1 MANQNTFNNFNLNT
15 DGYAAFDA
23 LSLRNLIITRLNSNN
38 IFTDQNFEGSNIS
51 SIIDIIAY
59 SYHVLLFYLNQTSS
73 ESSFTGAELYEN
85 INKIVKLLNY
95 KPIGNQT
102 SILSFEATAST
113 QLQPDTYTIQRYS
126 YFTLNGTNYSF
137 NQDVS
142 FTKSLTSNEFLE
154 DFSAQNLLYQG
165 IYTEYPTYIATG
177 EPFEVVTLVA
187 LDNTQ
192 KAINIDHFN
201 IDVYVKGS
209 ATTGDTMWIK
219 WTPAE
224 SLFLERGTAEKYEIR
239 LNENG
244 MYEIK
249 FGNNING
256 KSLNANDQ
264 VAIYYLKSNGSSG
277 QVGANVLN
285 GSTLFSY
292 NTNRFNE
299 IKIDTTPVNLQVLT
313 QAQAALIAFT
323 NINPS
328 TNYVE
333 AESVAKIKQ
342 NAPNTF
348 KSQYRLITAED
359 FKNYLDANFSNI
371 LGSVKVVNN
380 WDYLS
385 QHIKYYFDIGI
396 EKPNLE
402 SRILFNQVKFADS
415 CNFNNIYVYAVPR
428 LEKTTSLTTRANYLN
443 SAQKQLIANS
453 LNSTKIVTA
462 EVVIN
467 DPVYIQI
474 DLGLQAPGE
483 ILDPEISNTTYLQ
496 ITRTVTSKRNPEAI
510 KKEISEIFKKYF
522 STSSDNLGL
531 LLSLTTLTNS
541 IKSIEG
547 VSNIKTI
554 RIIDN
559 TTTLEVPGVSLL
571 AYNPVYPYKDIN
583 IIAQD
588 TQLPY
593 FKFPYLNN
601 PLDFINKIKVITPSL
616 QYLEREY

>member
-1 MANQNTFNNFNLNT
+1 MATQNIFNTFNLNAN
-15 DGYAAFDA
+15 GYAAFDA
-23 LSLRNLIITRLNSNN
+23 TSLRDLIITRLNSNT

-73 ESSFTGAELYEN
+73 ESTFTGAELYEN

-102 SILSFEATAST
+102 AILPFEAIAGN
-113 QLQPDTYTIQRYS
+113 QLSPDTYTIQRYS
-126 YFTLNGTNYSF
+126 YFTINGVNYTF

-142 FTKSLTSNEFLE
+142 FTKSTTAVEFLE

-177 EPFEVVTLVA
+177 EPFEVLTLVV

-192 KAINIDHFN
+192 KPINIDHFN
-201 IDVYVKGS
+201 IDVYVKSDPATSTS
-209 ATTGDTMWIK
+209 AWTK
-219 WTPAE
+219 WEAAE
-224 SLFLERGTAEKYEIR
+224 SLFLERGTALKYEIR

-264 VAIYYLKSNGSSG
+264 VAIYYLKSNGTAG
-277 QVGANVLN
+277 QIGPNVLN
-285 GSTLFSY
+285 GNTLFSY
-292 NTNRFNE
+292 NTERFNQ
-299 IKIDTTPVNLQVLT
+299 IKIDTTPANLQVLT
-313 QAQAALIAFT
+313 QTEASYITFT
-323 NINPS
+323 NNNPS

-333 AESVAKIKQ
+333 AENTSRIKQ
-342 NAPNTF
+342 NAPNMF

-359 FKNYLDANFSNI
+359 FKNYLDANYNNI
-371 LGSVKVVNN
+371 LGSTKVVNN

-396 EKPNLE
+396 EKPNMD
-402 SRILFNQVKFADS
+402 SRILFNQVKFSDS
-415 CNFNNIYVYAVPR
+415 CNFNNIYIYAVPR

-443 SAQKQLIANS
+443 SAQKQLILNS
-453 LNSTKIVTA
+453 LNKTKVVTS
-462 EVVIN
+462 EIVIN
-467 DPVYIQI
+467 DPIYMQV
-474 DLGLQAPGE
+474 DLGIQAPAE
-483 ILDPEISNTTYLQ
+483 TLDPEISNTTYLQ
-496 ITRTVTSKRNPEAI
+496 IIRNVTSKRNPEAI
-510 KKEISEIFKKYF
+510 KKEISEIFKQYF
-522 STSSDNLGL
+522 STAKDNLGL
-531 LLSLTTLTNS
+531 LISLTKLTNN
-541 IKSIEG
+541 IKAIDG
-547 VSNIKTI
+547 VSDIKTI
-554 RIIDN
+554 RYIDE
-559 TTTLEVPGVSLL
+559 TVLEIPGVSLL
-571 AYNPVYPYKDIN
+571 VHNPVYPYKDIS

-588 TQLPY
+588 TQLPF

-601 PLDFINKIKVITPSL
+601 PLEFINKILIVTPSL